1 MRKPVSWVC
10 DQGRLKPVC
19 SAIGA
24 SQRLEN
30 LDIETRSIILSR
42 QWTTKALIIRT
53 RRLIYAFVVRIWHKQ
68 VFTWPGSIYN
78 FLYSKIVHYGHC
90 WNGIKII
97 LIVVL
102 SIQSSKL
109 RDTKTYKLQR
119 NYFQLTSS
127 FQVTVTVN
135 TSFIN
140 KIKSWSKNIQCLL
153 SISLTCG
160 FSICSRLAVV
170 EVFWNVW
177 QSEMD
182 NWFAM
187 IVHYFVHYSDDEYI
201 ILCVVWV
208 LPWQL
213 IFSTLEYRKFPK
225 YSDTR
230 KICCNHSKIW
240 TMWLYHRV
248 MSPNNADGMANSV
261 DPDKKAPLGAVWSGS
276 ALFAQAYLCENL
288 GSLWYFSANDI
299 ILK

>member
-1 MRKPVSWVC
+1 M
-10 DQGRLKPVC
+10 
-19 SAIGA
+19 
-24 SQRLEN
+24 
-30 LDIETRSIILSR
+30 
-42 QWTTKALIIRT
+42 
-53 RRLIYAFVVRIWHKQ
+53 
-68 VFTWPGSIYN
+68 
-78 FLYSKIVHYGHC
+78 
-90 WNGIKII
+90 KII
-97 LIVVL
+97 LIAVL

-109 RDTKTYKLQR
+109 TDTKTYKLQR

-153 SISLTCG
+153 SASLTCG

-201 ILCVVWV
+201 ILCVVWG

-213 IFSTLEYRKFPK
+213 IFSTLEYCKFPK
-225 YSDTR
+225 YSDTP

-261 DPDKKAPLGAVWSGS
+261 DPDQTAPLGAVWSGS
-276 ALFAQAYLCENL
+276 ALFA
-288 GSLWYFSANDI
+288 
-299 ILK
+299 